1 MPNDELQGSGGK
13 HARPWSSVGVWALA
27 TLSALGLIGF
37 VVVFGFVLARTAALG
52 PQAAVPEGPRAA
64 PAQHATGVLGAKGD
78 PGPRGERGPPG
89 PVGPRGDPGI
99 RILRHNCAGGNC
111 TLECDDDEVLLTA
124 HCGIG
129 RTPAVY
135 PTEHSALCRSRG
147 TAKVEVVVAC
157 VKLSPR

>member
-13 HARPWSSVGVWALA
+13 RSRLWSSAGVWALA
-27 TLSALGLIGF
+27 ALSALGLIGF
-37 VVVFGFVLARTAALG
+37 VVVFGFVLVRTAPG
-52 PQAAVPEGPRAA
+52 PQAAGREGSRAA
-64 PAQHATGVLGAKGD
+64 SAQQATGVLGAKGD

-99 RILRHNCAGGNC
+99 RVLRHNCAGGNC

-135 PTEHSALCRSRG
+135 PSQHSALCRSRG

>member
-1 MPNDELQGSGGK
+1 MPNDELQGSGGEN
-13 HARPWSSVGVWALA
+13 ARPWSSVGVWALA

-52 PQAAVPEGPRAA
+52 PQSAVPEGSRAA

-135 PTEHSALCRSRG
+135 PSQHSALCRSRG
-147 TAKVEVVVAC
+147 TAKVEVIVAC